1 MLPIGFQRAAIVALA
16 LVWVA
21 AALAYRESTL
31 IADSA
36 HVLVAASEILADG
49 RAPAAGPML
58 YETWV
63 ASPLWFWLVALLMK
77 VLPTFTA
84 FNIAIGALAMTKLLL
99 AWRIGLR
106 VSGPLYGCVFAL
118 WMCWPGW
125 SFIEPVIVAH
135 TNLVQAT
142 GLLFTLAALRAR
154 ESGAALRIV
163 LMFAAFVLALA
174 THATN
179 LLLAPLFLLPLV
191 RPSTAWKAQ
200 IPAWGMGAMLLALAL
215 LPSILHDASGSG
227 SASGSFL
234 ARLPEPGWLAR
245 WPRIVL
251 ALFVDS
257 QGTALH
263 QVALHW
269 PWLARA
275 LQGAYWIVLAMAGIG
290 LLRVPREARAWLALV
305 VLAVLAWC
313 WALAVAR
320 PATPVWMLLSVQPVA
335 YGILAYGLANLLG
348 NVPLWRFRTF
358 GLLFFLTVSASAAL
372 SYSALRGE
380 RAAAGFEWHASER
393 TLDVSARPRFGA
405 INAPHFPPRMVDGF
419 EPLVC
424 DKHGQRLA
432 LFGELAALAE
442 VTKGASLR
450 LADCP
455 YARWPSLGP
464 EPAAR
469 NVAGI
474 PASIAASLE
483 LGGTVR
489 AHLHLVDV
497 ERVIAPARGHR
508 LRYRTRYPPYDRSD
522 LQPGRIAIDTLLA
535 ADEILVVTSLLNA
548 FVAPDADFRVD
559 GAPLAAVADIG
570 TSRFFRCP
578 RAQPCRVRGT
588 VAGGAR
594 RWIQAFIVK
603 SASPDDRA

>member
-1 MLPIGFQRAAIVALA
+1 MLPIGFQRAAMAALA

-36 HVLVAASEILADG
+36 HVLVAASEILAD
-49 RAPAAGPML
+49 RHAPAAGPML

-63 ASPLWFWLVALLMK
+63 ASPLWFWFVALLMK
-77 VLPTFTA
+77 VLPSFTA
-84 FNIAIGALAMTKLLL
+84 FNVAIGALAMTKLVL

-106 VSGPLYGCVFAL
+106 VSGPLFGCLFAV

-154 ESGAALRIV
+154 ESPSAMRIV

-174 THATN
+174 SHATN

-191 RPSTAWKAQ
+191 RPA
-200 IPAWGMGAMLLALAL
+200 PAWRSQILAWGIGATLLALAL
-215 LPSILHDASGSG
+215 LPTLLHDASGSG

-257 QGTALH
+257 QGSALH

-269 PWLARA
+269 PLLARA
-275 LQGAYWIVLAMAGIG
+275 LQGAYWVILAMAGIG
-290 LLRVPREARAWLALV
+290 LLRVRREARGWLALV
-305 VLAVLAWC
+305 IVAVVAWC

-348 NVPLWRFRTF
+348 NLAVSRSRAL
-358 GLLFFLTVSASAAL
+358 GFFLFLLVSASAAV

-393 TLDVSARPRFGA
+393 TLDVSARPRLAA
-405 INAPHFPPRMVDGF
+405 INAPHFPPRMVDAF

-424 DKHGQRLA
+424 AKEGQRLA

-442 VTKGASLR
+442 VTKGATLR
-450 LADCP
+450 LAGCP

-464 EPAAR
+464 DPSAS

-489 AHLHLVDV
+489 AHLRLVEV
-497 ERVIAPARGHR
+497 ERVIAPTRGHR
-508 LRYRTRYPPYDRSD
+508 LTYRTRYPPYDRSD
-522 LQPGRIAIDTLLA
+522 LQAGSIAIDTLLA

-578 RAQPCRVRGT
+578 RARPCRVRGT
-588 VAGGAR
+588 VTGGGR
-594 RWIQAFIVK
+594 RWLQAFIVK